1 MARLK
6 MVITALRLSLMQPVR
21 RDSKSI
27 ALLAVF
33 SAMVAALEVFPIV
46 GVTDLK
52 LVPQVPGFTIDWTG
66 IPIIVVLQGLGL
78 VYSLISIIVMG
89 IAIGYRN
96 IVGAIFKVLA
106 ETLTVIGFY
115 AGRSVVPQR
124 FHNRRL
130 HIIAGLLLAIPLRS
144 LGMVLVNFE
153 LLPLFMGLPPDI
165 AYEIG
170 IILIPWN
177 ALQAVINVIG
187 GVMLYNTI
195 PRDLILQA
203 GLGDARNIEI
213 AEMSVEDDADAQA
226 D

>member
-6 MVITALRLSLMQPVR
+6 TVITALRLSLRQSVR
-21 RDSKSI
+21 KDSKSI
-27 ALLAVF
+27 ALLSVF

-52 LVPQVPGFTIDWTG
+52 LVPQVPSFTIDWTG

-96 IVGAIFKVLA
+96 IVGAVFKVLA

-115 AGRSVVPQR
+115 TGRSAVPQR

-130 HIIAGLLLAIPLRS
+130 HIIAGLLLAISLRS
-144 LGMVLVNFE
+144 LGMVIVNLE
-153 LLPLFMGLPPDI
+153 LLPLFVGLPSDI

-187 GVMLYNTI
+187 GVLLYNTI

-203 GLGDARNIEI
+203 GLGDARNIEST
-213 AEMSVEDDADAQA
+213 EMSVEDDADAQM